1 VPGQRLLESR
11 NVRAVA
17 LAGLSLLAAGAITWL
32 IVSRVTAAGS
42 HTTVVDFPA
51 AAFTPAKDSTHNNMG
66 TSVCAAP
73 VINDD
78 AAPELP
84 SENRG
89 DLNTTRGS
97 FLEGVQ
103 LPQRARVERLTLFVN
118 DNDGVEPGLSPQF
131 KGYTVMAKTQS
142 QGAVLNTMRRFSDH
156 TITGARINN
165 RRYYYYLELINCATV
180 EPFDVQ
186 VEFGK

>member
-1 VPGQRLLESR
+1 
-11 NVRAVA
+11 VA
-17 LAGLSLLAAGAITWL
+17 LVGLSLLAAGALAWL
-32 IVSRVTAAGS
+32 IASRVTAAGS
-42 HTTVVDFPA
+42 RTTVFDFPA

-66 TSVCAAP
+66 SSVCAAP

-89 DLNTTRGS
+89 DLNTTKGS

-103 LPQRARVERLTLFVN
+103 LPQRARVKRLSLFVN
-118 DNDGVEPGLSPQF
+118 DADGDDGAYVFLIRKRVERGLSPQF
-131 KGYTVMAKTQS
+131 KGYTVMASTQS
-142 QGAVLNTMRRFSDH
+142 QGAVTNTMRKFSDD
-156 TITGARINN
+156 TVKGERINN

-186 VEFGK
+186 VEFNK

>member
-1 VPGQRLLESR
+1 M
-11 NVRAVA
+11 A
-17 LAGLSLLAAGAITWL
+17 LVGLSLLVAGALTWL

-42 HTTVVDFPA
+42 QTTVVDFPA

-66 TSVCAAP
+66 SSVCAAP

-78 AAPELP
+78 ATPELP

-89 DLNTTRGS
+89 DLNTTKGS

-103 LPQRARVERLTLFVN
+103 LPQKARVKRLSLFVN
-118 DNDGVEPGLSPQF
+118 DNDGDDGTFVFLIRKRVEPGLSPQF
-131 KGYTVMAKTQS
+131 KGYTVMANTQS
-142 QGAVLNTMRRFSDH
+142 QGAVTNTMRKFSDD
-156 TITGARINN
+156 TIKGDRVNN

-186 VEFGK
+186 VEFSR